1 MARVLVVDDEAPI
14 RRVVRAYLERD
25 GHQVWEAGDGD
36 EAWRAFDQSH
46 PDLVVLDLLLPGLPG
61 LELLQRIRAA
71 GRTGVI
77 LLTARGEEADR
88 VAGLRLGAD
97 DYVTKPFSPAE
108 LAARA
113 EAVLRRL
120 GAAGGP
126 APAPGTPEATP
137 PAASLLRIGGLAL
150 DPVAHRA
157 TLEGRLLDLTPTEF
171 RLLEALMRE
180 PGRAFSRGQL
190 AERAL
195 LHADDA
201 VERTIDSHVRNLRRK
216 LGDDPE
222 TPRYIETVFGVG
234 YRLRAG

>member
-14 RRVVRAYLERD
+14 RRVVRAYLERE
-25 GHQVWEAGDGD
+25 GHEVLEAADGD
-36 EAWRAFDQSH
+36 EAWRLSREAR
-46 PDLVVLDLLLPGLPG
+46 PDLVVLDLLLPGVPG
-61 LELLQRIRAA
+61 LELCRRIRAA

-108 LAARA
+108 LAARV

-120 GAAGGP
+120 ASSPQEGGGAAQA
-126 APAPGTPEATP
+126 APP
-137 PAASLLRIGGLAL
+137 PAGAVLRAGELAL

-157 TLEGRLLDLTPTEF
+157 TLAGRILDLTPTEF
-171 RLLEALMRE
+171 RLLETLLRE
-180 PGRAFSRGQL
+180 PGRAFTRAQL

-195 LHADDA
+195 LHADEA

-216 LGDDPE
+216 LGDEPE
-222 TPRYIETVFGVG
+222 QPRYIETVFGVG